1 MAYSAVQAASFSG
14 GLNLRD
20 SYEQMEVNQAL
31 DLLNVAFDNRGG
43 VKSRP
48 GYEKFAPS
56 TNGTNRY
63 DSLIAYYKTDGTK
76 QLVCGAGNRLEVFDS
91 AGAAVGSASTS
102 PTANP
107 HFFTR
112 FGGPTK
118 TVVYAANGTDSLR
131 TWDGSA
137 WATPTFTGMTA
148 SPKGKYLSVT
158 PWDNRLVNANLTP
171 ASPSVAGANRST
183 VFFSDP
189 SVPDTWQT
197 YNWVDLTPGDGE
209 QIMGL
214 CAFNNFILA
223 FKETKFFVFYG
234 TSINPEDGTPEFN
247 YRAVDTGV
255 GLAAPQ
261 ALCVAPD
268 AVYFL
273 SGNGVYR
280 TTGGAPQLISSLID
294 PIFGVGEIPALYGGY
309 AINASAIDKCRM
321 AYHNMQVFLSIPV
334 SNATSNNQVLM
345 FDLRN
350 QSWTVWNVPA
360 AAMTTFKIGTQPD
373 LVFAYATGDKHI
385 GRLRSSLSTDAG
397 AGISSRIKIAFNDY
411 GENAHKTIR
420 ESKVWGTGKVRFGMA
435 DDFGVASNA
444 RTVAFGNVDDKWA
457 DGSDASDNWADGT
470 DPNDKWAAAVGTR
483 AVLVRSAIRGAY
495 LSIEISDDGT
505 STPIAWSVNKIV
517 HHLRDRRVPSVTNL
531 DGE

>member
-1 MAYSAVQAASFSG
+1 MAYAAVPAASFSG

-31 DLLNVAFDNRGG
+31 DLLNVTFDARGG
-43 VKSRP
+43 VQSRP
-48 GYEKFAPS
+48 GYEKFAPA

-63 DSLIAYYKTDGTK
+63 DSLAAYYKTDGTK
-76 QLVCGAGNRLEVFDS
+76 QIVCGAGNRLEVFDS
-91 AGAAVGSASTS
+91 AGAAVGSASTA

-131 TWDGSA
+131 TWDGST
-137 WATPTFTGMTA
+137 WTTPTFTGVTA

-158 PWDNRLVNANLTP
+158 PWDNRLVNARRSGT
-171 ASPSVAGANRST
+171 VAGDNAST

-197 YNWVDLTPGDGE
+197 YNWVDVTPGDGE
-209 QIMGL
+209 GIMGV
-214 CAFNNFILA
+214 CAFNNFLLV
-223 FKETKFFVFYG
+223 FKESKFFVFYG

-255 GLAAPQ
+255 GLAAPN

-273 SGNGVYR
+273 GANGVYR
-280 TTGGAPQLISSLID
+280 TSGGTPQLISSLID
-294 PIFGVGEIPALYGGY
+294 PIFGVGEIPTLYGGY

-321 AYHNMQVFLSIPV
+321 AYLNEKVYLALPV
-334 SNATSNNQVLM
+334 NASTFNNQLLV
-345 FDLRN
+345 FDLGNR
-350 QSWTVWNVPA
+350 SWTVWDIPA
-360 AAMTTFKIGTQPD
+360 AAIVPFRAGSQAD

-385 GRLRSSLSTDAG
+385 GRVRDALSTDAG
-397 AGISSRIKIAFNDY
+397 AGIKSRIKIAFNNY
-411 GENAHKTIR
+411 GEDAHKSIR
-420 ESKVWGTGKVRFGMA
+420 ESKVWGTGRVRFGLA
-435 DDFGVASNA
+435 DDFNVATNGKTIVFANQS
-444 RTVAFGNVDDKWA
+444 DKWG
-457 DGSDASDNWADGT
+457 DGSAGDNWSDGT
-470 DPNDKWAAAVGTR
+470 DPNDLWANTVGTK
-483 AVLVRSAIRGAY
+483 AVLVRTATRGAY
-495 LSIEISDDGT
+495 LSIELADDGT
-505 STPIAWSVNKIV
+505 STPPAWGVNKIV
-517 HHLRDRRVPSVTNL
+517 HHIRERRIPSVTNL